1 LATSLLPFALSIFFF
16 VRFFAVFYGEFSE
29 MSAAGVE
36 DPEII
41 MENAFVSA
49 FPELAIYNIVMI
61 ALGVFALVVTWWYLG
76 QKARSKWFLLLYFV
90 PFGLIFLF
98 LLENRAIGY
107 GGDFVAELA
116 TDRWPDTGQF
126 NASSDLQP
134 KELEYRDVRE
144 VKDVSV
150 GSETVPAEVPA
161 VTLGETPVR
170 AQPVERTSSQWTVKK
185 PILLDNAGVVIKCF
199 YHPDGDA
206 VNSCSRCGKY
216 VCSECDY
223 VTGTHPI
230 CRNCWGKRSD
240 GLGLAATAS
249 TQKSGGLGK
258 PEKRKA
264 EEGEWFREFMLLY
277 ERALPV
283 IGIVIKKGED
293 GLPASPLDLMEG
305 LKLRPMLAHVQN
317 LSEPKQKELHEAKE
331 EFEQVLSNCIRVA
344 EAATEFVSSGGQ
356 AMPGQADYARV
367 VGGIEM
373 ASGLM
378 AQLSHRLASLSH
390 S

>member
-1 LATSLLPFALSIFFF
+1 
-16 VRFFAVFYGEFSE
+16 
-29 MSAAGVE
+29 
-36 DPEII
+36 
-41 MENAFVSA
+41 
-49 FPELAIYNIVMI
+49 
-61 ALGVFALVVTWWYLG
+61 
-76 QKARSKWFLLLYFV
+76 
-90 PFGLIFLF
+90 
-98 LLENRAIGY
+98 
-107 GGDFVAELA
+107 
-116 TDRWPDTGQF
+116 
-126 NASSDLQP
+126 
-134 KELEYRDVRE
+134 
-144 VKDVSV
+144 
-150 GSETVPAEVPA
+150 
-161 VTLGETPVR
+161 
-170 AQPVERTSSQWTVKK
+170 
-185 PILLDNAGVVIKCF
+185 
-199 YHPDGDA
+199 
-206 VNSCSRCGKY
+206 
-216 VCSECDY
+216 
-223 VTGTHPI
+223 
-230 CRNCWGKRSD
+230 
-240 GLGLAATAS
+240 
-249 TQKSGGLGK
+249 
-258 PEKRKA
+258 
-264 EEGEWFREFMLLY
+264 MLLY